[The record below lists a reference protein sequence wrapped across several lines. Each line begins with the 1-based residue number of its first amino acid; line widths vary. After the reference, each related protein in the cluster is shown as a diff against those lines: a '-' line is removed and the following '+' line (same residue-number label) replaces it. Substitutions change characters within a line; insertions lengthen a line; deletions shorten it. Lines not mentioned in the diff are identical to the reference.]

1 MAGPKAKF
9 EITGVR
15 EYLERLKQAGAD
27 IDKAVAE
34 AVHESAKPI
43 EEDIRVW
50 AEKHK
55 RTGAVLEG
63 VDLSRSQAD
72 GDLIYVTV
80 GIDGDKT
87 PTSWHAAFV
96 EYGTP
101 RMAADPG
108 IQTAFKVNKAKVKRI
123 QRAVLKKG
131 GIPVD

>member
-1 MAGPKAKF
+1 MAGPKASFK
-9 EITGVR
+9 ITGVE
-15 EYLERLKQAGAD
+15 EYLAQLKKVGAN
-27 IDKAVAE
+27 IDEAVAE

-43 EEDIRVW
+43 EADIRAW

-63 VDLSRSQAD
+63 VTLTNAQSD
-72 GDLIYVTV
+72 GDTIYVTV

-108 IQTAFKVNKAKVKRI
+108 VQTAFKVNKAKVKRI
-123 QRAVLKKG
+123 QREVLQKG

>member
-1 MAGPKAKF
+1 MAGPKASFK
-9 EITGVR
+9 ITGVE
-15 EYLERLKQAGAD
+15 EYLAQLKKVGAN
-27 IDKAVAE
+27 IDEAAAE

-43 EEDIRVW
+43 EADIRVW

-72 GDLIYVTV
+72 GDLIYVPV

-123 QRAVLKKG
+123 QREVLKKG

>member
-9 EITGVR
+9 KITGVE
-15 EYLERLKQAGAD
+15 EYLAQLKKVGAN

-108 IQTAFKVNKAKVKRI
+108 VQTAFKVNKAKVKRI
-123 QRAVLKKG
+123 QKEILKKG
-131 GIPVD
+131 GIPID